1 MKKIRLSW
9 IFYSLCLLF
18 LTTASFPA
26 RTEPMPEDDY
36 EIVEPIPLSELAGI
50 IEKMQQEPEQIDLKK
65 SEFGIN
71 FIPVF
76 FLIGFIV
83 IVVFSIVRS
92 IIFEINVLK
101 EHDQKAMQSVR
112 KNKIQ
117 LTERQKIFRCFL
129 ILDIIMLA
137 LAIIA
142 AFDRGFDAWYYVFLR
157 FVTCVTLAGFVLEKL
172 STWFKFILLLLVI
185 LYNPIVP
192 VHLGDREIW
201 VLINLI
207 TMILLCCGA
216 VAVHRQLKKQE

>member
-1 MKKIRLSW
+1 M
-9 IFYSLCLLF
+9 
-18 LTTASFPA
+18 
-26 RTEPMPEDDY
+26 E
-36 EIVEPIPLSELAGI
+36 
-50 IEKMQQEPEQIDLKK
+50 
-65 SEFGIN
+65 IN
-71 FIPVF
+71 FIPAF
-76 FLIGFIV
+76 FVIGFIV
-83 IVVFSIVRS
+83 IVFFSIVRS
-92 IIFEINVLK
+92 IIFEINIHK

-137 LAIIA
+137 LAIIRY
-142 AFDRGFDAWYYVFLR
+142 FDGWYYVFLR
-157 FVTCVTLAGFVLEKL
+157 FVTCVALAGFVLEKL

-192 VHLGDREIW
+192 VHLGDRGIW

-207 TMILLCCGA
+207 TIVLLCCGA

>member
-1 MKKIRLSW
+1 M
-9 IFYSLCLLF
+9 IFVIKSIFVIIVLVTYCFISPLVCNAKPL
-18 LTTASFPA
+18 
-26 RTEPMPEDDY
+26 PEDDY

-50 IEKMQQEPEQIDLKK
+50 IEKMHQEPEQIDLKK

-92 IIFEINVLK
+92 IIFEINVHK
-101 EHDQKAMQSVR
+101 EHDKKTMQSVR
-112 KNKIQ
+112 ENKIQ

-137 LAIIA
+137 LAIIGC
-142 AFDRGFDAWYYVFLR
+142 FDGWYYVFLR

-192 VHLGDREIW
+192 VHLGDRGIW

-216 VAVHRQLKKQE
+216 VAVYRKLKKQE